1 MADIPGIASTIR
13 CQSCG
18 FENTTTSLYCQDC
31 GVRLVAPPS
40 AIAAENAASPANTPP
55 IKPAAKKPRILSKKR
70 AAKSSSPLTIVLR
83 TLIVAAIAALII
95 QILRPPTDLPAP
107 SAPLPDNIVANVRAA
122 LQASAQRNSPF
133 DAPWAGQGLN
143 AYLAAVLR
151 PGDPSGVL
159 KISFQRAS
167 LSPITGGFS
176 LFVERKVLGL
186 SIYSRIDYQ
195 LVTRGNGIGVEPI
208 GAALGQLPL
217 PAFAAPMIESMN
229 GNLGDALSSELTVLR
244 EAKSIRITAQK
255 ASLDFG
261 AAPRP

>member
-1 MADIPGIASTIR
+1 MADIPGVASTIR
-13 CQSCG
+13 CQTCG

-40 AIAAENAASPANTPP
+40 AVAEENAPATVAAAPA
-55 IKPAAKKPRILSKKR
+55 KPAKKPRILSKKR
-70 AAKSSSPLTIVLR
+70 ATKSTSLLTIIVR

-95 QILRPPTDLPAP
+95 QILRPPANLPAP
-107 SAPLPDNIVANVRAA
+107 SAPLPDNIVANVRGA

-151 PGDPSGVL
+151 PGDSSGALQV
-159 KISFQRAS
+159 SFQRAS
-167 LSPITGGFS
+167 LAPITGGFS
-176 LFVERKVLGL
+176 LFVERKALGM

-195 LVTRGNGIGVEPI
+195 LITRGNGIGIEPI

-217 PAFAAPMIESMN
+217 PAFAAPMIESTN
-229 GNLGDALSSELTVLR
+229 GNLGEALSSELAILR